1 MCINSVAPTTT
12 TLLRN
17 FKSIEEA
24 RQFAEKNEGSEAL
37 VKKVDDN
44 GEVSYDVHSINEP
57 DAGKVQEMINKGAT
71 SGFSAN
77 TVEFSIGKS
86 IGGKVENTIVK
97 PQTPQSNQVSSE
109 DEVQETSKISG
120 TDLKAK
126 SNEFKV
132 DYAKYPDPK
141 KALEAA
147 LDEATSAAK
156 DHDGIEAVVANYD
169 GSGKI
174 TSYSLYRATEADI
187 AKVKEQSDKGEYH
200 GRIAKFVK
208 PENFTFIK
216 YNSSIDIVSTP
227 KPKTE
232 SKPEAP
238 KSSIAPV
245 SSPQATS
252 TSQKSEPIT
261 EAPKFEPI
269 GADTPQIGRAS
280 CRERV

>member
-174 TSYSLYRATEADI
+174 TSYSFLYYI
-187 AKVKEQSDKGEYH
+187 
-200 GRIAKFVK
+200 
-208 PENFTFIK
+208 FI
-216 YNSSIDIVSTP
+216 
-227 KPKTE
+227 
-232 SKPEAP
+232 
-238 KSSIAPV
+238 
-245 SSPQATS
+245 
-252 TSQKSEPIT
+252 
-261 EAPKFEPI
+261 F
-269 GADTPQIGRAS
+269 
-280 CRERV
+280 